1 MKRWQESSSQKQRNA
16 SNYKL
21 RCISKWRKHHKARKQ
36 QTQIKIWSCVKG
48 ECLGMK
54 LRQRRRNESEGV
66 TMEIYPALPGER
78 VPVCVD
84 WDVWEMVLEEQ
95 THPTNRVKARTA
107 LPSLFTLFWLD
118 FQRPRILSLK
128 GEAVKITTAAAATT
142 TKTTTLQ
149 SMSEKKH
156 HQNKIWSF
164 LFFSKLQK
172 DFFCMKGF
180 NKIPNCS
187 PMILLIHKYIGS
199 LFIFCLCRLYEGEC
213 HRKILHSEK

>member
-1 MKRWQESSSQKQRNA
+1 MKHWQQSSSKKQRNA

-21 RCISKWRKHHKARKQ
+21 RCISKWRQHHKARKQ

-48 ECLGMK
+48 EYLGMK
-54 LRQRRRNESEGV
+54 LRQRRKNESEGV
-66 TMEIYPALPGER
+66 TTTMEIYPVLPGER

-95 THPTNRVKARTA
+95 THPTNRVNARTA

-128 GEAVKITTAAAATT
+128 GEAVKITTAAATT
-142 TKTTTLQ
+142 TTTTTTTLQ

-156 HQNKIWSF
+156 PHNKILSF
-164 LFFSKLQK
+164 LLFSKLQK
-172 DFFCMKGF
+172 SSTKSQTV
-180 NKIPNCS
+180 PQ
-187 PMILLIHKYIGS
+187 
-199 LFIFCLCRLYEGEC
+199 
-213 HRKILHSEK
+213 